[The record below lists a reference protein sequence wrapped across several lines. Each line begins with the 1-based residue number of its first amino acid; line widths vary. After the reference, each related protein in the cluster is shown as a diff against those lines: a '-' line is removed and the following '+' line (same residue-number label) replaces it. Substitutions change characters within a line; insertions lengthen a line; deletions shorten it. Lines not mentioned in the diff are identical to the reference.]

1 MKKNSSP
8 WVVLWR
14 GLKCVYVR
22 IACFVYIG
30 WSVVVFDERH
40 LRNDCDTKEL
50 PSKEQ
55 GKSISG

>member
-22 IACFVYIG
+22 IACFVYIR
-30 WSVVVFDERH
+30 WSVVVFDEE
-40 LRNDCDTKEL
+40 TFKE
-50 PSKEQ
+50 
-55 GKSISG
+55 